1 MHSARFATFSRIAL
15 GFFSAVFAGQVL
27 ALNLGN
33 LSIQSKVGEPLQA
46 QISIQID
53 PAELSS
59 IKDIQAALASP
70 EMYQRLGISSSA
82 AQAQLK
88 VSVLKG
94 SKEEPVAIKI
104 TSDEVL
110 KLAANE
116 IFLDALVELRWSA
129 GLVRRVYTLMVADQA
144 RVEVKAGDTLTE
156 IASKL
161 VANFD
166 EASLDQALISL
177 YRANPQAFAGGS
189 IHRLMAGAELKMP
202 SQAMV
207 QSVPK
212 QEAKEIAQSADVAY
226 RSGKADLP
234 LSAVPSSKD
243 KTATTAAGDRL
254 KVGPAAGLEGEAK
267 RRMEE
272 LLVQEKALSE
282 AKQRIVE
289 LEKNI
294 ADLKKLMQ
302 NQGIAQT
309 KTEGIDWKN
318 QAGPLAIAVFV
329 FLALLVLLKLSKS
342 EANKSRQSDGSV
354 AQSNAQPNA
363 VPEQAAKLFAS
374 LDLNLGPATQA
385 SGTKI
390 SDASLPT
397 AEALRVKLNLIRAYI
412 TIEDFAAAREAIQ
425 EVLAVSNQ
433 IDPELTIQAKSLMAE
448 VNQLSSK

>member
-354 AQSNAQPNA
+354 AQSNSQPNA

-385 SGTKI
+385 SAHQG
-390 SDASLPT
+390 SDAALPT